1 MVNLKI
7 MNDSLKNIQ
16 SHKIPPLG
24 GGGASISE
32 KILSHKAGYQ
42 VKAGDL
48 CIVPV
53 DGCMATDTTAPLAIK
68 AFKEM
73 GGEKLFDAHKF
84 HLIID
89 HAAPAPNER
98 IANLHN
104 LMRQFAKE
112 YGCSLYDIGSGICHQ
127 VMVDNNKVKP
137 GDIFMGADSH
147 TPTYGALNAF
157 ACGVGST
164 DLAAVM
170 LTGKIWLKV
179 PTSIR
184 VNINGTIQNGVSAK
198 DIVLEVVKQLTISGA
213 TYQAVEYHGEVVEKM
228 TLSQRMVL
236 CNMVAEMG
244 AKTGLCTPKGLS
256 KNDFADGSVF
266 YDADEHALYSKILNI
281 DASIINSKIAIPNS
295 PDNVVDTAT
304 CKGIKINYAFIG
316 TCTNGRLDDLQE
328 AAKVLK
334 GKKIAAGVRMVV
346 APASR
351 LTLIEALKDGTI
363 QTLIEAGATII
374 NSGCGPCVGSH
385 EGVPGDD
392 EVVIS
397 TANRNFKGRMGNP
410 NAKIYLASPHT
421 VALSALYGEITND

>member
-1 MVNLKI
+1 MAGLTI
-7 MNDSLKNIQ
+7 
-16 SHKIPPLG
+16 
-24 GGGASISE
+24 AE
-32 KILSHKAGYQ
+32 KIVSNHTGHTVRAGE
-42 VKAGDL
+42 L

-73 GGEKLFDAHKF
+73 GGTKLFNPAAF

-104 LMRQFAKE
+104 LMRGFAAE
-112 YGCSLYDIGSGICHQ
+112 YGCSMYDIGSGICHQ
-127 VMVDNNKVKP
+127 VMVDNEKVKP

-170 LTGKIWLKV
+170 LTGKTWLKV
-179 PTSIR
+179 PQTIC
-184 VNINGTIQNGVSAK
+184 VNLTGSLPANVSGK
-198 DIVLEVVKQLTISGA
+198 DLALFICKKLTISGA
-213 TYQAVEYHGEVVEKM
+213 TYQAVEYAGAAAEQLN
-228 TLSQRMVL
+228 LSQRMAL
-236 CNMVAEMG
+236 CNMSAELG
-244 AKTGLCTPKGLS
+244 AKTGLVTPAGLELPYS
-256 KNDFADGSVF
+256 FTPIFADT
-266 YDADEHALYSKILNI
+266 DAVYSKVI
-281 DASIINSKIAIPNS
+281 DLDISNLQPQIAVPDS
-295 PDNVVDTAT
+295 PDDVHDVAT
-304 CKGIKINYAFIG
+304 HAGTKINYAFIG
-316 TCTNGRLDDLQE
+316 TCTNGRLDDLQT
-328 AAKVLK
+328 AAKILK
-334 GKKIAAGVRMVV
+334 GKHIASGVRMVI

-351 LTLIEALKDGTI
+351 QVLLDALSDGTI
-363 QTLIEAGATII
+363 QILIEAGATII

-385 EGVPGDD
+385 EGVPGDG

-410 NAKIYLASPHT
+410 NAQIYLGSPAT
-421 VALSALYGEITND
+421 VAASALKGFIATAE